1 MIKFSFTGGEREYP
15 GQPSVKGSAKSI
27 NMYQENN
34 VDQTYQTSC
43 PGLKALDVSVLARTH
58 GMYVPSIGLNANA
71 GKPDMF
77 VAAGNKIYRIDYAY
91 NREEIGS
98 CASNSPVYFAET
110 GGERAILLWVDG
122 QNIGGYDLKLG
133 RKVEITLP
141 KNITS
146 GLYVKPSHI
155 AVVSGSIVI
164 NDLDSSFVYYS
175 IPYPLNNPT
184 RKVFD
189 IVDGK
194 VQYEDDGITVKMK
207 DVDAGEF
214 CFLDDYGTQQ
224 YFNAESSSDK
234 IIAINSVGSLLT
246 LYGPGSIEFWQKG
259 DSESYQ
265 TWQRTSYTINKE
277 QGLDSPYSLAS
288 VNNTQFCIGTGKS
301 TARCILAITGTNVEK
316 ISEPWLD
323 EILNS
328 TDTSKIVGWTYSMK
342 GHSFYNIALSD
353 KTITFDMAT
362 RQWHIRQSRIPETGK
377 LVAYLAKYSVF
388 FNNKIICGSN
398 KDGLLYELTDTYY
411 CEDYTKTKRL
421 PLIRIRQTPV
431 ITSNNKFF
439 TLNQIAIEATVG
451 TVSNYEFSDK
461 VTNEFRQYKPK
472 CLLQKSDDGGMT
484 FGNTIE
490 SSYGVKGD
498 YSHRLRWRNLGM
510 TRKCVLKITFSE
522 DAPFAI
528 TEGNIDYTELSM
540 RI

>member
-15 GQPSVKGSAKSI
+15 GFPSIKGSAKSI
-27 NMYQENN
+27 NLYEERN
-34 VDQTYQTSC
+34 VDQVYQTSC
-43 PGLKALDVSVLARTH
+43 PGLKHLDVNVGSKTH
-58 GMYVPSIGLNANA
+58 GMYVPSIGLNLNS
-71 GKPDMF
+71 GKPDLF
-77 VAAGNKIYRIDYAY
+77 VAAGTKVYRIDYML
-91 NREEIGS
+91 NKEEIGT

-141 KNITS
+141 KNISTN
-146 GLYVKPSHI
+146 LFIKPSHI
-155 AVVSGSIVI
+155 AVVSGSIVL

-175 IPYPLNNPT
+175 IPYPLNNET
-184 RKVFD
+184 RKVFSLS
-189 IVDGK
+189 DGK
-194 VQYEDDGITVKMK
+194 VEYEDDGITVKMK
-207 DVDAGEF
+207 DVDSGAY

-265 TWQRTSYTINKE
+265 TWQRTSYTVNKE

-301 TARCILAITGTNVEK
+301 TARCILAITGTSVEK

-323 EILNS
+323 EILN
-328 TDTSKIVGWTYSMK
+328 TTETSKIVCWTYSMK
-342 GHSFYNIALSD
+342 GHSFYCIALSD
-353 KTITFDMAT
+353 KTVVFDLMT
-362 RQWHIRQSRIPETGK
+362 KQWHIRQSRIPETGK
-377 LVAYLAKYSVF
+377 LVAYLAKYSAF

-398 KDGLLYELTDTYY
+398 KDGMLYELADDYY
-411 CEDYTKTKRL
+411 CEDYTKTIRL

-431 ITSNNKFF
+431 ITSNNKPFI
-439 TLNQIAIEATVG
+439 LNHIALEATVG
-451 TVSNYEFSDK
+451 TVSNYEFSEK
-461 VTNEFRQYKPK
+461 TTNQLRQYTPK
-472 CLLQKSDDGGMT
+472 CLIQKSDDGGMT

-490 SSYGVKGD
+490 SNYGVKGD
-498 YSHRLRWRNLGM
+498 YSHRMKWLNLGK
-510 TRKCVLKITFSE
+510 TRKCVLKVTFSE

-528 TEGNIDYTELSM
+528 TDGNIEYTELDT
-540 RI
+540 IL